1 MLQLHPYF
9 RHVHYSFFWQKKKEF
24 SDIRHGLFYSH
35 LFSCVH
41 ERFGKM
47 ETGVLKSERD
57 RQIDEGFVQGLSQG
71 EASICKIL
79 FRTSNLFSWAAPA
92 GLSCSLKT
100 NLLMSKRCSS
110 FPSRTKI
117 DIQHNMPGHHWRRM
131 WRTMILKRNY
141 ARDFKDWKSCLFSPS
156 FSSSS
161 FSLCFVS
168 FANTNTV
175 CLYHKEPKIVPDKS
189 GLTASLSSIIQ
200 TRQTLSLL
208 YLVYL

>member
-9 RHVHYSFFWQKKKEF
+9 RHVHFIFFWKKKF
-24 SDIRHGLFYSH
+24 VISATLYSILIYFH
-35 LFSCVH
+35 VCMREL
-41 ERFGKM
+41 ERWKQESWNQR
-47 ETGVLKSERD
+47 ETG
-57 RQIDEGFVQGLSQG
+57 RQTEGFVQGLSQG
-71 EASICKIL
+71 EAAMCKIL
-79 FRTSNLFSWAAPA
+79 FRSSSLFSWAAPV

-117 DIQHNMPGHHWRRM
+117 DIQHNMPRHHWRRM
-131 WRTMILKRNY
+131 WRTTILKRNY

-161 FSLCFVS
+161 FSLCFIS
-168 FANTNTV
+168 SANTNTV

-189 GLTASLSSIIQ
+189 SLTVHRSPTSYRLGKPY
-200 TRQTLSLL
+200 L
-208 YLVYL
+208 YFI